1 MKTYLVALIITLFS
15 STSLYAQKPS
25 DSSRFIID
33 YSDKLLLRVY
43 TISKSNS
50 LIISNANT
58 GKELV
63 LEPNGQTNIGLGL
76 NYKHFGLGLAFG
88 LPKTSESN
96 TKYGKTQ
103 RVDIQGSI
111 YGSKIGGD
119 GFLQMYKGYYNS
131 NPNDFIDWN
140 DDNFPQNPSMRIVSV
155 GISSFYL
162 FNSENY
168 SYRAAF
174 VRDEVQKRSSG
185 SFLLGFFA
193 NYDEAKTDNGFIPD
207 DFPDSTKVKIDLKEF
222 TTLALGVS
230 IGYAHNFI
238 IKEKLIIGLAIIPGF
253 GYQRINIVHLNDESG
268 IEDQAAGQILTR
280 LGIGY
285 ELDKFYLGL
294 TGSVNFR
301 NMDFDPYDFQLA
313 TQQFRFI
320 IGKRFL

>member
-1 MKTYLVALIITLFS
+1 MKIFITALFIILHS
-15 STSLYAQKPS
+15 SINLYAQIVP
-25 DSSRFIID
+25 DSSYFIID

-50 LIISNANT
+50 LIISNAST
-58 GKELV
+58 GEKLV
-63 LEPNGQTNIGLGL
+63 LEPNGQTNIGLGF

-88 LPKTSESN
+88 LPKSSASN

-119 GFLQMYKGYYNS
+119 GFLQIYQGYYNS
-131 NPNDFIDWN
+131 NPSDFIDWN
-140 DDNFPQNPSMRIVSV
+140 EDYFPQNPSMRILSV
-155 GISSFYL
+155 GLSSFYL

-193 NYDEAKTDNGFIPD
+193 NYDEAKTDNGFIPE
-207 DFPDSTKVKIDLKEF
+207 DFPDSSRVKVDLKEF
-222 TTLALGVS
+222 ATLALGVS
-230 IGYAHNFI
+230 IGYAHNFV
-238 IKEKLIIGLAIIPGF
+238 IKERLIIGLAIIPGF
-253 GYQRINIVHLNDESG
+253 GYQRIDIVHLNGNTG

-285 ELDKFYLGL
+285 ELNKFYLGL